1 MFDILLLD
9 CGIQL
14 TGTGGVF
21 MIFISHQH
29 KDKEFVG
36 DIAQTLS
43 DIFGEEKVFFDDWSI
58 KPGENIVN
66 RMNTG
71 LEECKYFFFFVTR
84 NSLESEMVNLEWT
97 STLIDKANRQ
107 IEFIPIRADDVNVPQ
122 ILKSIKYLDLYSNG
136 MDTIKTQI
144 IEIVQGQETNR
155 KYPTYQNLEA
165 YVLRESE
172 KELKFF
178 IKAKRFFEPNGK
190 FVLVT
195 KLDDT
200 QAEFNLIGGG
210 MTRNSFNPN
219 AAQLG
224 GENANVFF
232 LEIPEGVK
240 KGFKIGLSFIKK
252 VSSDVDIALFH
263 MKTESKFERIPTTL
277 INSENDIP
285 TS

>member
-1 MFDILLLD
+1 
-9 CGIQL
+9 
-14 TGTGGVF
+14 

-97 STLIDKANRQ
+97 STLIAKANRQ
-107 IEFIPIRADDVNVPQ
+107 IEFIPIRADDVNIPQ

-144 IEIVQGQETNR
+144 IEIIQRQETNKR
-155 KYPTYQNLEA
+155 YPTYQNLNA

-172 KELKFF
+172 EELKFF

-200 QAEFNLIGGG
+200 QAEFKLIGGG
-210 MTRNSFNPN
+210 MTRQSFNSN

-224 GENANVFF
+224 RENANVFF
-232 LEIPEGVK
+232 LEIPEGIK

-252 VSSDVDIALFH
+252 VSIDVDIGLFH

-277 INSENDIP
+277 INSETDIP